1 MNRNATTPPAR
12 KKVRITP
19 RGAPGTGFTVST
31 PRPHKGFTEIGV
43 GVAFQGLRPVT
54 QRTWLLRFLRSR
66 LALPADL
73 LHRAVKLNRVTVGIA
88 HRGGVFD
95 AGVKVRRDRFRY
107 VDAVVT
113 EKFNGIFKLAVV
125 GELDAESGAFGV
137 R

>member
-12 KKVRITP
+12 KRVRTMP
-19 RGAPGTGFTVST
+19 RGVPITSFTISS
-31 PRPHKGFTEIGV
+31 PRPQKWLTEIGV

-54 QRTWLLRFLRSR
+54 QRTCLPRFLRTR

-95 AGVKVRRDRFRY
+95 AGVKVRRDRFR
-107 VDAVVT
+107 
-113 EKFNGIFKLAVV
+113 
-125 GELDAESGAFGV
+125 
-137 R
+137 